1 MQQRALLMQI
11 EQLKKQLQELETAVE
26 GEEVPV
32 TALEGLKEAVDNVRT
47 TLWATMSTKADPFEI
62 GSAMAELR
70 IKRTTEMC
78 RRIVLDIDAQEITAG
93 TRRCWGRTGCATSPW
108 RNTLSPIGFGC

>member
-47 TLWATMSTKADPFEI
+47 TLWATMSTHADPFEI
-62 GSAMAELR
+62 GSALAELR

-78 RRIVLDIDAQEITAG
+78 RRIMLDIDASEITLDAPG
-93 TRRCWGRTGCATSPW
+93 LLAL
-108 RNTLSPIGFGC
+108 RNVLNDTADRVQRLYKSGM